1 MDTLHDGRLPAT
13 RSTNGTSSCASIRVA
28 IVDDNP
34 LFRAGV
40 VHVLK
45 VQRAITVVAEGNSE
59 SDALRCSANADVLIL
74 DARIATSVP
83 HLMRSI
89 ARRSSAK
96 ALLFATSLDVEQ
108 AFAGFAAGARG
119 YILKQISGLEL
130 VEAVRAVHRGEGYV
144 SPTVAAT
151 LLTNAT
157 LVQRAK
163 PASASPLDQLTFR
176 EGEIFRLLAA
186 GQKNGEIGQRL
197 ALTEKSVKR
206 YVTSIFEKLQ
216 VRNRVEAAMLSR
228 SGQTPSNGR
237 TEPGTSLRARFVTTS
252 PSDNPDSKSSVVDRI
267 VTGP

>member
-1 MDTLHDGRLPAT
+1 M
-13 RSTNGTSSCASIRVA
+13 
-28 IVDDNP
+28 
-34 LFRAGV
+34 
-40 VHVLK
+40 
-45 VQRAITVVAEGNSE
+45 
-59 SDALRCSANADVLIL
+59 
-74 DARIATSVP
+74 
-83 HLMRSI
+83 
-89 ARRSSAK
+89 
-96 ALLFATSLDVEQ
+96 
-108 AFAGFAAGARG
+108 
-119 YILKQISGLEL
+119 KQISGLEL

-157 LVQRAK
+157 LGQRVK

-237 TEPGTSLRARFVTTS
+237 TEPLGTSLRAPFVATL
-252 PSDNPDSKSSVVDRI
+252 PSDNPDNKSSVVVAGRPA
-267 VTGP
+267 TGPLADRNAGCCGAVPGTHLAKG